1 VKHFFKQGVFVGN
14 ISDPD
19 TWDVSEEIKKAAPK
33 QSDAE
38 REKEEQ
44 LMKEFFPDAPRVS
57 DIPRLMKK
65 AAKNDVCRL
74 RGGGAYENRV
84 NLGGGSHRGSRGRG
98 GRRGRDMAKR
108 SRNDQPAEEELSDE
122 GPEQSYV
129 PLHPF
134 DRYFKLILNLMIPD
148 IINLQS
154 RAETEN
160 ITGLR
165 IYMLPIFTMKIS
177 GHYIFH

>member
-1 VKHFFKQGVFVGN
+1 MVSRWVKHFFKQGVFVGN

-44 LMKEFFPDAPRVS
+44 MMKEFFPDAPRMS
-57 DIPRLMKK
+57 DIPRLMKE
-65 AAKNDVCRL
+65 AAKNDLCRL
-74 RGGGAYENRV
+74 RGGGVYEKRV
-84 NLGGGSHRGSRGRG
+84 NFGGYSHRGTRG
-98 GRRGRDMAKR
+98 GYGRAGGRGRDMTKR

-134 DRYFKLILNLMIPD
+134 DRYFNLILNLMIPVVA
-148 IINLQS
+148 NLYLQ
-154 RAETEN
+154 
-160 ITGLR
+160 LR
-165 IYMLPIFTMKIS
+165 S
-177 GHYIFH
+177 QN